1 MIVFISDPQIL
12 LETFYISLINTF
24 NKVALYKI
32 NLKKPL
38 ALFYTNDKWAKKE
51 VMEIVPFTVVTNN
64 MKYFSVTQTN

>member
-1 MIVFISDPQIL
+1 VTPNIL
-12 LETFYISLINTF
+12 PEIFYISLINTF

-32 NLKKPL
+32 NLKKSL
-38 ALFYTNDKWAKKE
+38 ALFFTNGKWAKKE